1 MNNSAIVHAVFL
13 RASHGIV
20 VFKLGPPEA
29 GGGKKAA
36 ARRAGGEGGPR
47 AGGGPQPIAGEM
59 VLRKGYYIAPD
70 DVRMKLE
77 GLYDA
82 ATGALNLTATHHD
95 LYAHLGDQ
103 GEIIK
108 RPFKEKEGVEYRQ
121 DLPWETG
128 KPSFLGFGD
137 SSAGPDMLRKC
148 DVKLTLQATSNA
160 EVRRQIA
167 NGTFY
172 GPQEENFGAVPFQL
186 GHESIQY
193 LKLAGAVESETCDWK
208 LHLNGT
214 SLKLEQYT
222 VKLTNYSLVVSTLC
236 VLQVLFIVKQIE
248 YSASQAAALK
258 VSLASIGQQAVIDA
272 YICLVHLS
280 ASVAVD
286 ALFNAFATVALFK
299 FIVFSIF
306 EMRYLLGLWRIR
318 RASEDTYTDPRQEA
332 SILYSRFYGCLMGGV
347 ILAFQF
353 REILDFLLLALYS
366 FWVPQI
372 ARSVYHD
379 TRKPLA
385 PVYVLGMSAT
395 RLVIPLYFYGWPSN
409 FLGAP
414 VKPGMCVLF
423 VLWVGAQAGALLLQ
437 HYHGPQSFIPKQY
450 LPTKY
455 DYHRAVRR
463 GSLLDKKQDG
473 PAPAGNDMECG
484 GGSECVIC
492 MLPVDVWS
500 TKSRMVTPCNHFFHT
515 ECLERWLAVKLECP
529 TCRRTLPPP

>member
-318 RASEDTYTDPRQEA
+318 RASEDTDLHGPSPPSCVEAVSGCPR
-332 SILYSRFYGCLMGGV
+332 GLMIMTVGGWD
-347 ILAFQF
+347 LRPGATPPP
-353 REILDFLLLALYS
+353 LLLPA
-366 FWVPQI
+366 
-372 ARSVYHD
+372 ARMVSDRSTDGVGSEHASP
-379 TRKPLA
+379 RR
-385 PVYVLGMSAT
+385 SAAANST
-395 RLVIPLYFYGWPSN
+395 SP
-409 FLGAP
+409 GA
-414 VKPGMCVLF
+414 GS
-423 VLWVGAQAGALLLQ
+423 AGRMQRQRPFSEPRRAGP
-437 HYHGPQSFIPKQY
+437 HGP
-450 LPTKY
+450 
-455 DYHRAVRR
+455 
-463 GSLLDKKQDG
+463 
-473 PAPAGNDMECG
+473 
-484 GGSECVIC
+484 
-492 MLPVDVWS
+492 
-500 TKSRMVTPCNHFFHT
+500 
-515 ECLERWLAVKLECP
+515 
-529 TCRRTLPPP
+529 